1 LIDYAL
7 WLVGRRKRENGRMRM
22 IESDDEDD
30 DEDEKKEDEEEK
42 QGAEDGS
49 VFA

>member
-1 LIDYAL
+1 MIDYAL
-7 WLVGRRKRENGRMRM
+7 WLVGRSRRENGRMRM

-30 DEDEKKEDEEEK
+30 EDEKKDDEEEEK
-42 QGAEDGS
+42 QDDEDGS

>member
-7 WLVGRRKRENGRMRM
+7 WLVGRRENGRMRM

-30 DEDEKKEDEEEK
+30 DEDEKKENEEEK

>member
-7 WLVGRRKRENGRMRM
+7 WLVGRRRENGRMRM
-22 IESDDEDD
+22 IESDDEED
-30 DEDEKKEDEEEK
+30 DEDEKKDDEEEEK
-42 QGAEDGS
+42 QADEDGP

>member
-7 WLVGRRKRENGRMRM
+7 WLVGRRKRENGPMRM

-30 DEDEKKEDEEEK
+30 DEDEKKENEEEK